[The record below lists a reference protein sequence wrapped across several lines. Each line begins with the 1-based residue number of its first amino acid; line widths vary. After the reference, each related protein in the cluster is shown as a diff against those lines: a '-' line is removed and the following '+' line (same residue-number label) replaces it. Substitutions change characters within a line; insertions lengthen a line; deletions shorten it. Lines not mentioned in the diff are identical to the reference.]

1 MYQQSPSSKA
11 GETGELSGEF
21 DLTNYLWPY
30 IEGIFNMPTIVQR
43 ETSTVQC
50 NTNLRVALAMAPIRT
65 GGMAMMIHPK
75 AATYDNIW
83 ALPAVL
89 LDNTLWKYT
98 CNNIVNINTYSTIY
112 GLLSKQIQ

>member
-1 MYQQSPSSKA
+1 
-11 GETGELSGEF
+11 
-21 DLTNYLWPY
+21 
-30 IEGIFNMPTIVQR
+30 
-43 ETSTVQC
+43 
-50 NTNLRVALAMAPIRT
+50 MAPIRT

-98 CNNIVNINTYSTIY
+98 CNSIVNINTYSAIY
-112 GLLSKQIQ
+112 GLLSKQIQSFTELILNKTVGKISSYKRIMKIYQ